1 MKKSTYIII
10 GFLVFFL
17 GTILAL
23 HIDSKNYEDE
33 YIIKMKKEIAISKE
47 RNNFYAATTNFRNNK
62 SLENWNDFVA
72 KSKLY
77 FVNTVTNQNDYN
89 TVSGVIA
96 THYRKYSDTA
106 SLRLAKGWAKKGM
119 ELNPKDGHMNDT
131 YATVLF
137 NSGDIEEAIEQQ
149 TIAVEI
155 IREENH
161 RWTDLYMNRLERYK
175 NFLTIKRIKVGE
187 KYIDANLFKTDN
199 TPIKLS
205 NLIDNKVTILAFW
218 KPFTKFSPEKNR
230 FLIPIYQN
238 NRDKG
243 LQVIGITGAQQTS
256 KALNEKII
264 EEHLPW
270 INLIDANWKEQ
281 LWDKY
286 GILSTD
292 NTTVLIDKNGTIV
305 SIGATEKELKIQ
317 LYTLLNK

>member
-1 MKKSTYIII
+1 MKKSTYLII

-23 HIDSKNYEDE
+23 HIDSKNYEEE

-47 RNNFYAATTNFRNNK
+47 KSNFYVATSKFRNNK
-62 SLENWNDFVA
+62 SLENWNDLINKA
-72 KSKLY
+72 KIYFSKD
-77 FVNTVTNQNDYN
+77 VTNQNDYN
-89 TVSGVIA
+89 TVSGVIS

-137 NSGDIEEAIEQQ
+137 YSGDIEEAIEQQ
-149 TIAVEI
+149 TIAAEI
-155 IREENH
+155 IRKQNH

-175 NFLTIKRIKVGE
+175 NFLTIKRIKIGE
-187 KYIDANLFKTDN
+187 KYIDANLLKTDN

-230 FLIPIYQN
+230 YLLPVFQN
-238 NRDKG
+238 NHDKG
-243 LQVIGITGAQQTS
+243 LQIIGITGAQKTS
-256 KALNEKII
+256 EALKEKIE

-270 INLIDANWKEQ
+270 ANLIDDNWKENF
-281 LWDKY
+281 WDKY
-286 GILSTD
+286 GALSTD
-292 NTTVLIDKNGTIV
+292 NTTILIDKNGTIV
-305 SIGATEKELKIQ
+305 SIGATEEVLKMQ
-317 LYTLLNK
+317 LKTLLNR